1 MLKDLVVSIDSVFCQ
16 STQLFWGADS
26 T

>member
-16 STQLFWGADS
+16 STQLSWGADS